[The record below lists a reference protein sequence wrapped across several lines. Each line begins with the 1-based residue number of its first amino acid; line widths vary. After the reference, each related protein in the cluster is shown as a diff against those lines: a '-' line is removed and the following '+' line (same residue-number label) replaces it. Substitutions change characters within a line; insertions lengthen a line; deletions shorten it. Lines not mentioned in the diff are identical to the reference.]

1 MEYQINDTVMYGA
14 DGVCIISE
22 ITERKIGTE
31 IHKYYILKP
40 VYDNKSTIMVP
51 FANEH
56 LVGKMKELLN
66 GDEIR
71 LALETAQKAEFDN
84 VEDDSLQKE
93 AFHNAID
100 NSDLLGLLR
109 LTKALYERRKI
120 QEEKGKRLQGKSRI
134 KRKRP
139 AGTLRRAVLSST
151 GAGAPQGSPL
161 RGRFPLSG
169 GNVPKGQK
177 G

>member
-93 AFHNAID
+93 AFHKAID

-109 LTKALYERRKI
+109 LTKHYTNA
-120 QEEKGKRLQGKSRI
+120 EKS
-134 KRKRP
+134 KRKKASVFTFRMRECSEKRKKLFLKSSHRCLIL
-139 AGTLRRAVLSST
+139 TEVRRRSMSEIHFCLK
-151 GAGAPQGSPL
+151 PL
-161 RGRFPLSG
+161 DL
-169 GNVPKGQK
+169 
-177 G
+177 

>member
-14 DGVCIISE
+14 DGVCIITE

-120 QEEKGKRLQGKSRI
+120 QEEKGKRLHVSDERM
-134 KRKRP
+134 
-139 AGTLRRAVLSST
+139 LRETEKVIFEEFAQVLDIDRSAAAEYVRNSLLLKT
-151 GAGAPQGSPL
+151 S
-161 RGRFPLSG
+161 
-169 GNVPKGQK
+169 
-177 G
+177 

>member
-56 LVGKMKELLN
+56 LVGKMKELLTVMKS
-66 GDEIR
+66 G
-71 LALETAQKAEFDN
+71 
-84 VEDDSLQKE
+84 
-93 AFHNAID
+93 
-100 NSDLLGLLR
+100 LR
-109 LTKALYERRKI
+109 LKRRK
-120 QEEKGKRLQGKSRI
+120 KRSLTMLRMTAFK
-134 KRKRP
+134 KR
-139 AGTLRRAVLSST
+139 
-151 GAGAPQGSPL
+151 
-161 RGRFPLSG
+161 RFTMPSITAICSACF
-169 GNVPKGQK
+169 V
-177 G
+177 

>member
-14 DGVCIISE
+14 DGVCIISD

-40 VYDNKSTIMVP
+40 VYDTKSTIMVP

-71 LALETAQKAEFDN
+71 LALETAQ
-84 VEDDSLQKE
+84 
-93 AFHNAID
+93 
-100 NSDLLGLLR
+100 
-109 LTKALYERRKI
+109 
-120 QEEKGKRLQGKSRI
+120 
-134 KRKRP
+134 
-139 AGTLRRAVLSST
+139 
-151 GAGAPQGSPL
+151 
-161 RGRFPLSG
+161 
-169 GNVPKGQK
+169 
-177 G
+177 